1 MLTKSLPKRIQ
12 HLIHKNI
19 IFRSLNIF
27 SKTERIKILLVV
39 FIQIFLGLLDLI
51 GVVIIGIIG
60 SLAITGVSSGA
71 PGNRTKVLLNQLSIA
86 DKTLQQQVAILGLIA
101 VSVLVMKTIL
111 SLYFTRKILYF
122 LSRRASRLS
131 SDLISK
137 LLSKP
142 LLFVQERSLQ
152 QSIFAVTT
160 GVTSITVGILGSGV
174 YLIADISL
182 LVILTTGLFIVDT
195 LIAIS
200 TLLIFSLIGFTLYRI
215 MHVKVKNLG
224 EAQSN
229 LSIESNEKISEV
241 LTSYRELVVRNRRN
255 YYAHEIGEIRF
266 KLANV
271 MAENTF
277 YQNISKYALEMTV
290 VVGALLIS
298 AVQFK
303 TQTASHAVAVLA
315 IFLAASTRI
324 GPAVLRVQQSMLS
337 IKGNIGASSPTLDLI
352 EELKDTK
359 ALATKSENID
369 FRHNGFEAS
378 IKVENVSLRYP
389 TKNDNAIENLSI
401 GIQPGTSVA
410 IVGPSGAGKTS
421 LVDLILGVISPDN
434 GSVSISGKP
443 PLEAIATWP
452 GSISY
457 VPQDIQ
463 IINGTIAENIS
474 MGFKLENE
482 LLERIHDS
490 IKIAKLENTV
500 SQLELGI
507 NTQVGDRGTKLSGG
521 QRQRL
526 GIARAMFTKPK
537 LLILDEATSSLDG
550 QTEFDINES
559 IQNLKG
565 STTVLMI
572 AHRLSTVRNADL
584 VIYLEKGKL
593 LASGSFMEVRNL
605 IPNFDKQAKL
615 MGL

>member
-1 MLTKSLPKRIQ
+1 MKTGYKAS
-12 HLIHKNI
+12 LIHVIQKNI
-19 IFRSLNIF
+19 IIRSLSIF
-27 SKTERIKILLVV
+27 SKRERIRILFVV

-60 SLAITGVSSGA
+60 SLAITGVSSGM
-71 PGNRTKVLLNQLSIA
+71 PGNRTKILLEKLSIA
-86 DKTLQQQVAILGLIA
+86 DQTLQQQVAILGLIA
-101 VSVLVMKTIL
+101 VLVLIIKTLL

-137 LLSKP
+137 LLAKP
-142 LLFVQERSLQ
+142 LLFVQERTLQ
-152 QSIFAVTT
+152 ESIFAVTT

-174 YLIADISL
+174 YLISDLSL
-182 LVILTTGLFIVDT
+182 LIILTSGLFIVDT
-195 LIAIS
+195 VIAIS

-215 MHVKVKNLG
+215 MHIKVKKLG
-224 EAQSN
+224 EVQSK
-229 LSIESNEKISEV
+229 LSIESSEKISEV

-255 YYAHEIGEIRF
+255 FYAREIGEIRF

-290 VVGALLIS
+290 VVGALVIS

-337 IKGNIGASSPTLDLI
+337 VKGNIGASSPTLDLI
-352 EELKDTK
+352 EQLKDTNPVS
-359 ALATKSENID
+359 TRSEIFEFEHD
-369 FRHNGFEAS
+369 GFEPS
-378 IKVENVSLRYP
+378 INVKNVSLRYP
-389 TKNDNAIENLSI
+389 TKNNNAIENLSLI
-401 GIQPGTSVA
+401 IQPGMTVA

-421 LVDLILGVISPDN
+421 LVDLILGVISPDL
-434 GSVSISGKP
+434 GSVLISGKP
-443 PLEAIATWP
+443 PLEAITTWP

-463 IINGTIAENIS
+463 IINGTIAANVS
-474 MGFKLENE
+474 MGFQNDSQFI
-482 LLERIHDS
+482 ERINDS
-490 IKIAKLENTV
+490 IKIAKLTNYV

-507 NTQVGDRGTKLSGG
+507 NTHVGDRGTKLSGG

-526 GIARAMFTKPK
+526 GIARALFTNPK

-559 IQNLKG
+559 IQALKG

-584 VIYLEKGKL
+584 VVYLEKGKL
-593 LASGSFMEVRNL
+593 LASGTFTEVRNL
-605 IPNFDKQAKL
+605 IPDFDKQAKL

>member
-1 MLTKSLPKRIQ
+1 MLTKRLPKRIH

-86 DKTLQQQVAILGLIA
+86 EKTLQQQVAILGLIA

-359 ALATKSENID
+359 AIATKSENID

-378 IKVENVSLRYP
+378 IKVKNVSLRYP

-401 GIQPGTSVA
+401 RIQPGTSVA

-421 LVDLILGVISPDN
+421 LVDLILGVISPDS

-474 MGFKLENE
+474 MGFKLEKE
-482 LLERIHDS
+482 LLEKIHDS
-490 IKIAKLENTV
+490 IKIARLENTV

-584 VIYLEKGKL
+584 VIYMEKGKL

>member
-1 MLTKSLPKRIQ
+1 MKQLV
-12 HLIHKNI
+12 HKNI

-27 SKTERIKILLVV
+27 SKTERIKILFVV
-39 FIQIFLGLLDLI
+39 FIQIFLGILDLI

-60 SLAITGVSSGA
+60 SLAITGVSSGT
-71 PGNRTKVLLNQLSIA
+71 PGNRTKGLLDQLSIA

-101 VSVLVMKTIL
+101 VSVLVIKTIL
-111 SLYFTRKILYF
+111 SLYFTRKTLYF
-122 LSRRASRLS
+122 LSRRGARLS

-215 MHVKVKNLG
+215 MHIKVKNLG
-224 EAQSN
+224 EAQSS

-255 YYAHEIGEIRF
+255 YYSDEIGEIRF

-277 YQNISKYALEMTV
+277 YQNISKYALEITV

-337 IKGNIGASSPTLDLI
+337 IKSNIGASSPTLDLI
-352 EELKDTK
+352 EELKDTDP
-359 ALATKSENID
+359 LATNSEKID
-369 FRHNGFEAS
+369 FRHDGFEAS
-378 IKVENVSLRYP
+378 IQVENVYLKYP
-389 TKNDNAIENLSI
+389 TKSDNAIENLSI
-401 GIQPGTSVA
+401 RIQPGATVA

-421 LVDLILGVISPDN
+421 LVDLILGVISPDTGN
-434 GSVSISGKP
+434 VSISGKP

-474 MGFKLENE
+474 MGFKLEDE
-482 LLERIHDS
+482 SLGRIHDS

-550 QTEFDINES
+550 QTEFDVNES

-605 IPNFDKQAKL
+605 IPDFDSQAKL

>member
-1 MLTKSLPKRIQ
+1 MNQ
-12 HLIHKNI
+12 LIHKNI
-19 IFRSLNIF
+19 IFRSLSIF
-27 SKTERIKILLVV
+27 SKSERIKILFVV
-39 FIQIFLGLLDLI
+39 LIQIFLGILDLI

-60 SLAITGVSSGA
+60 SLAITGVSSGT
-71 PGNRTKVLLNQLSIA
+71 PGNRTKVLLDYLDIS

-101 VSVLVMKTIL
+101 VSVLVIKTIL

-142 LLFVQERSLQ
+142 LLFVQERTLQ

-174 YLIADISL
+174 YLISDISL
-182 LVILTTGLFIVDT
+182 LIILTTGLFIVDT

-200 TLLIFSLIGFTLYRI
+200 TLLIFSLIGFTLYQI
-215 MHVKVKNLG
+215 MHIKVRNLG

-255 YYAHEIGEIRF
+255 YYAQEIGEIRF

-359 ALATKSENID
+359 ALATNSENIYFSHD
-369 FRHNGFEAS
+369 GFEAS
-378 IKVENVSLRYP
+378 IKVENVSLKYP
-389 TKNDNAIENLSI
+389 TKKDKAIEDLSLR
-401 GIQPGTSVA
+401 IQPGTTVA

-421 LVDLILGVISPDN
+421 LVDLILGVISPDTGN
-434 GSVSISGKP
+434 VSISRKP
-443 PLEAIATWP
+443 PLETIATWP

-474 MGFKLENE
+474 MGFKLENYLME
-482 LLERIHDS
+482 AIHDS
-490 IKIAKLENTV
+490 IKIAKLENTI

-584 VIYLEKGKL
+584 VVYMEKGKII
-593 LASGSFMEVRNL
+593 ASGTFMEVRKL
-605 IPNFDKQAKL
+605 IPDFDKQAKL